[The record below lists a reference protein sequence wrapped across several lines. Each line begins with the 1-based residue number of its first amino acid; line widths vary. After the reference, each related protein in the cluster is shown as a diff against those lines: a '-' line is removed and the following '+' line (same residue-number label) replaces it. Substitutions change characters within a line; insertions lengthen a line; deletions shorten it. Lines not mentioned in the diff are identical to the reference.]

1 VEYTAWGGAD
11 TITNDSQDTVQLG
24 LSVEWR
30 HVVLEFAHGRK
41 RVGWRVESEPS
52 WKMNEWQSGSTFA
65 LRYYPFHNERYRP
78 LVIWTHVSDVMRG
91 EPFNNEDEPTADFYG
106 LGLTFDL
113 DPIEVDLAVG
123 RFNRECALF
132 RCASSSASTEG
143 LIRFRFN
150 FWSSK

>member
-1 VEYTAWGGAD
+1 
-11 TITNDSQDTVQLG
+11 
-24 LSVEWR
+24 
-30 HVVLEFAHGRK
+30 
-41 RVGWRVESEPS
+41 
-52 WKMNEWQSGSTFA
+52 
-65 LRYYPFHNERYRP
+65 
-78 LVIWTHVSDVMRG
+78 MRG